1 MTNEILTRAAEVLE
15 RSLTLENQT
24 LAAELRRFDT
34 AQREALA
41 HAISGRSD
49 AQEEL
54 VRALSAHDE
63 AKAELAQVEAERAE
77 LWRQHREA
85 AGELVLVQAVRAQMR
100 EDRDAALFQLTEVL
114 RILDQHRAWTGM
126 GWEQLPV
133 PVHAVEK
140 IRRKVAQ
147 AEQQVAVPR
156 LVSYSEEMATCTL
169 NYKGR
174 EYYFTLDGR
183 SDEEA
188 QGAQAG
194 DERAAFETWTRVHN
208 ESLKDDYPDQSED
221 IKLDMQGG
229 VYCWSNTD
237 CAWKAWKAR
246 AALQA
251 HPDLLEPWDVLEA
264 LADGYE
270 RGYQDGQSNPNG
282 YSDKLAKH
290 RVAAELLAAVRAQ
303 GDGEAKA

>member
-1 MTNEILTRAAEVLE
+1 MSMNDDHYDANMHFLARLASPALIDQLRA
-15 RSLTLENQT
+15 R
-24 LAAELRRFDT
+24 DT

-63 AKAELAQVEAERAE
+63 AKAELARVEASAAT
-77 LWRQHREA
+77 LAA
-85 AGELVLVQAVRAQMR
+85 AGRAAYA
-100 EDRDAALFQLTEVL
+100 ERDAALFQLTEVL

-147 AEQQVAVPR
+147 AEQQVVGPR
-156 LVSYSEEMATCTL
+156 LVSHSEEMATCTL
-169 NYKGR
+169 NHQGR

-194 DERAAFETWTRVHN
+194 DERIALLER
-208 ESLKDDYPDQSED
+208 E
-221 IKLDMQGG
+221 LDRERERADMAEVELQH
-229 VYCWSNTD
+229 
-237 CAWKAWKAR
+237 AR
-246 AALQA
+246 AALATQPAVPASVEAMSFEYA
-251 HPDLLEPWDVLEA
+251 HLSGERRTVSITREDVIEGMEDALYEKLSDQICRCEPIGETNVVECNC
-264 LADGYE
+264 
-270 RGYQDGQSNPNG
+270 QDYVEEFTLVS
-282 YSDKLAKH
+282 AKP
-290 RVAAELLAAVRAQ
+290 AVRGA
-303 GDGEAKA
+303 EHE

>member
-1 MTNEILTRAAEVLE
+1 MNDEQFEQELQFL
-15 RSLTLENQT
+15 ST
-24 LAAELRRFDT
+24 LASPPLIDQLRARDT

-63 AKAELAQVEAERAE
+63 AKAELALVEAERAE

-140 IRRKVAQ
+140 IRRKLAQ
-147 AEQQVAVPR
+147 AEQQEAHCANCDGIGSIPTIGGLDAR
-156 LVSYSEEMATCTL
+156 QCGAC
-169 NYKGR
+169 KGVR
-174 EYYFTLDGR
+174 PQ
-183 SDEEA
+183 SEA
-188 QGAQAG
+188 QGAQGG
-194 DERAAFETWTRVHN
+194 DEDAQFVKWANVEYRV
-208 ESLKDDYPDQSED
+208 ESGEELNLTHRHVIENRKGW
-221 IKLDMQGG
+221 M
-229 VYCWSNTD
+229 
-237 CAWKAWKAR
+237 AR
-246 AALQA
+246 AALATQPA
-251 HPDLLEPWDVLEA
+251 VPVAYINYDSNGKPYLSWTPSNHP
-264 LADGYE
+264 
-270 RGYQDGQSNPNG
+270 
-282 YSDKLAKH
+282 H
-290 RVAAELLAAVRAQ
+290 RVLIDANPAVRGAEHDQ
-303 GDGEAKA
+303 